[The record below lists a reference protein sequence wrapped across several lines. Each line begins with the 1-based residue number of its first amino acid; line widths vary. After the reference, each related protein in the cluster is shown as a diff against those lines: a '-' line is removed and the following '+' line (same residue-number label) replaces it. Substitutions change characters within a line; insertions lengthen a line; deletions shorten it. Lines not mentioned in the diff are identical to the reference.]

1 MITYLTRAL
10 AIGAGLAALPA
21 LGASAAAVSTRA
33 VSLTQDPVVMR
44 LSKDEFRIAFGLNA
58 ERCAN
63 VGCNGVIRYR
73 VDWKTED
80 GTTRSE
86 IKRVSYTAAP
96 SASRSLTVD
105 RQYFDTAEGA
115 HTTDVVRVNVEMI
128 TCADGAESAATR
140 TASTAS
146 ASARQ

>member
-1 MITYLTRAL
+1 MTTYLTRTL
-10 AIGAGLAALPA
+10 AIAASLAALPA
-21 LGASAAAVSTRA
+21 LGANAAAVSTRA

-58 ERCAN
+58 DRCATG
-63 VGCNGVIRYR
+63 GCNGVIRYR

-86 IKRVSYTAAP
+86 IKRVSYTAVP
-96 SASRSLTVD
+96 SAHRALTVD

-115 HTTDVVRVNVEMI
+115 HTTDVVRVSVEMI
-128 TCADGAESAATR
+128 TCADGAESATTR
-140 TASTAS
+140 TASTANVE
-146 ASARQ
+146 

>member
-1 MITYLTRAL
+1 MTTYLIKTL
-10 AIGAGLAALPA
+10 AIAASLAALPA
-21 LGASAAAVSTRA
+21 LGANAAAVSTRA

-58 ERCAN
+58 ERCVTA
-63 VGCNGVIRYR
+63 GCNGVIRYR

-86 IKRVSYTAAP
+86 IKRVSYAAVP
-96 SASRSLTVD
+96 SANRALTVD

-115 HTTDVVRVNVEMI
+115 HTTDVVRVSVDMI
-128 TCADGAESAATR
+128 TCLDGVPSATTR
-140 TASTAS
+140 TASTAGVK
-146 ASARQ
+146 Q

>member
-1 MITYLTRAL
+1 MTAYLTRTL
-10 AIGAGLAALPA
+10 AIAASLAALPA
-21 LGASAAAVSTRA
+21 LGANAAAVSTRA

-44 LSKDEFRIAFGLNA
+44 LSKDEFRIAFGLNS
-58 ERCAN
+58 EHCASG
-63 VGCNGVIRYR
+63 GCNGVIRYR

-86 IKRVSYTAAP
+86 IKRVSYTAVP
-96 SASRSLTVD
+96 SAHRAMTVD

-115 HTTDVVRVNVEMI
+115 HTTDVVRVSVDMI
-128 TCADGAESAATR
+128 TCEDGVGSGSASSR

-146 ASARQ
+146 LKQ

>member
-1 MITYLTRAL
+1 MTSYLTRTL
-10 AIGAGLAALPA
+10 AIAVTLAALPA
-21 LGASAAAVSTRA
+21 LGANAAAVSTRA

-58 ERCAN
+58 ERCAST
-63 VGCNGVIRYR
+63 GCNGVIRYR

-86 IKRVSYTAAP
+86 IKRVSYTAVP
-96 SASRSLTVD
+96 SANRALTVD

-115 HTTDVVRVNVEMI
+115 HTTDVVRVSVDMI
-128 TCADGAESAATR
+128 TCADGVPSAVTR
-140 TASTAS
+140 TASAAS
-146 ASARQ
+146 VAQ